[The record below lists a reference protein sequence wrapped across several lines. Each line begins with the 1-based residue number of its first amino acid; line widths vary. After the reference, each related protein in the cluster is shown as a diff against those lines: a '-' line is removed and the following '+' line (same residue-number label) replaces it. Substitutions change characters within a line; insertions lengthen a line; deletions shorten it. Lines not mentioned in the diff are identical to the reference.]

1 VSADVSI
8 ARPAAG
14 QLRIVV
20 REGWPGV
27 ATFVGLVAAVAAA
40 VYALTPAA
48 RAQPGPLG
56 VAVAAAL
63 LWAGIARN
71 AREEYVVDRATRSL
85 TTRHVW
91 LFGTRE
97 EHVDGAGGRR
107 RASGHQRT
115 RRRPARGRAAAA
127 GSHGA
132 ATAPPTRELAVGRR
146 PVGGRGLLAEHLG
159 VPVDGR

>member
-97 EHVDGAGGRR
+97 EHVDGAGIV
-107 RASGHQRT
+107 AV
-115 RRRPARGRAAAA
+115 RPATSGPDDDRRVVELLQPGATVRLRLPRRVNSLSAA
-127 GSHGA
+127 GQSEVA
-132 ATAPPTRELAVGRR
+132 
-146 PVGGRGLLAEHLG
+146 GLLAEHLG